1 MINKVWLLHLHQ
13 SSLSL
18 SAMSFGKECSPAQS
32 QPEPLRLTSEERA
45 HVTPTAMSLVGG
57 KAIPAERFRVTLRD
71 AAASVVHAPEPDLR
85 GGMSLLRGEAIPA
98 HRFCM
103 VLGNHPFAASVHGPE
118 AELGTGDPGLCPL
131 PKLIHEWRL
140 GSNHRAPCRHQT
152 HRDEQK
158 CDAAEI
164 RSHRV

>member
-1 MINKVWLLHLHQ
+1 
-13 SSLSL
+13 
-18 SAMSFGKECSPAQS
+18 MSFGKECSPAQS
-32 QPEPLRLTSEERA
+32 QPEPLRLTSEGRA

-98 HRFCM
+98 GGFFEILRDPYAE
-103 VLGNHPFAASVHGPE
+103 VVHGPE

-158 CDAAEI
+158 CEAAEI